1 MAIVVVSSPPGAPQV
16 RPAAELPVRGGGEAS
31 SPIDGQDFATIL
43 SRVPAATDCALP
55 EPPRGKGDEQTGDN
69 APPGAVGDPFAALL
83 GAPLAA
89 PPIAPTIAR
98 SDDAVPMTPEDKSA
112 TKPIALSL
120 RSANDEALVRRPDSD
135 GAAQSASAEL
145 PALARPARFAVAETI
160 AAASGPAAE
169 RDGDL
174 AAAPNRPGTP
184 LQAALP
190 LAAPTSPP
198 GHATSATIPTAVG
211 APAWAGEF
219 ADRVLW
225 FVRNDREFARLSLTP
240 PELGRID
247 IRLDIDKDTA
257 SASFVST
264 SPEVRS
270 AIEAAV
276 PRLREMFASAGIDLG
291 QVAVGSEA
299 FSQSSQSGRQADPP
313 PRPFA
318 DNAILGS
325 MPGDEPGVRPM
336 NLRSGSG
343 LVDIFA

>member
-1 MAIVVVSSPPGAPQV
+1 MAIVVVSSLPGGPQV
-16 RPAAELPVRGGGEAS
+16 RPAGELPVRGGGEAS
-31 SPIDGQDFATIL
+31 SPIDGPDFATIL
-43 SRVPAATDCALP
+43 ARVPATTDCALP
-55 EPPRGKGDEQTGDN
+55 ESPRAKGDEQTGEN
-69 APPGAVGDPFAALL
+69 APPAAAGDPLAVPLS
-83 GAPLAA
+83 APLAT
-89 PPIAPTIAR
+89 PPIAPTMAS
-98 SDDAVPMTPEDKSA
+98 SDDAVPMPGEDRPA
-112 TKPIALSL
+112 TRPIALSL
-120 RSANDEALVRRPDSD
+120 RSANGEALMRRTDSD

-145 PALARPARFAVAETI
+145 PTLARPARFAVAETI
-160 AAASGPAAE
+160 APADGPAAE

-190 LAAPTSPP
+190 LAGPASPP
-198 GHATSATIPTAVG
+198 GHATSAMIPTAVG
-211 APAWAGEF
+211 AAAWAGEF
-219 ADRVLW
+219 ADRVSWL
-225 FVRNDREFARLSLTP
+225 VRNDRQFARLSLTP

-264 SPEVRS
+264 SPEARI

-299 FSQSSQSGRQADPP
+299 FRQSSQSGQQPDPS

-325 MPGDEPGVRPM
+325 VPGDEPGIRPT